1 MTVSFQKY
9 QKSNTESIVTSVYT
23 ALGVQV
29 MLCIDKY
36 ILESN
41 ENKEMLISGKDFFV
55 SLFFL

>member
-1 MTVSFQKY
+1 MTVSFKKY
-9 QKSNTESIVTSVYT
+9 ENSNTESIVTSMYT

-41 ENKEMLISGKDFFV
+41 EKQRNVD
-55 SLFFL
+55 

>member
-1 MTVSFQKY
+1 MTASFKKY
-9 QKSNTESIVTSVYT
+9 EKSNTEFIVTSMHT

-41 ENKEMLISGKDFFV
+41 AKQRHVD
-55 SLFFL
+55 

>member
-9 QKSNTESIVTSVYT
+9 EKSNAESIATSVYT

-41 ENKEMLISGKDFFV
+41 EKQRNVD
-55 SLFFL
+55 